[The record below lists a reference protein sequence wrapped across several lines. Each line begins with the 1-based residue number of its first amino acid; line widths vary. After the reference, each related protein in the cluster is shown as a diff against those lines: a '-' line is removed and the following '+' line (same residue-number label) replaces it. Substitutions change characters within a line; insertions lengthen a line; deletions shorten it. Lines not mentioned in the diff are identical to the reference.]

1 MIILLNRL
9 GKKYGGII
17 AFCFL
22 VLIPTFLKAQDD
34 EIPQT
39 SGFSGY
45 VLVIPGVFVVSNS
58 LLASGAPLL
67 DDVGSKQISSIFAS
81 PESNLAPALPV
92 AGEFN
97 YTFGKSRTQLFFGN
111 KFEDIIRLDLAFGL
125 GVRQDIGSAGILVA
139 NFLFTPLELKYWS
152 DPYIEGE
159 DRVKTELNF
168 PGFRIRWGR
177 IFQTGL
183 ELTAT
188 ARQYNHEDERSGEWL
203 VSQGRLNV
211 NQLPLLNRDGD
222 FYRFKALYKIKLK
235 QHRLVPA
242 FRYTFNHHQGNA
254 VANRQQSFLLD
265 YIYLSPKIVFDA
277 KLIYGKRKAD
287 AIHPVYKEIIEGN
300 RYGVAMAALFP
311 VNLFNSKGWSI
322 LASAEYVK
330 ENSNIDFF
338 DSSLIGINAGLM
350 WRYKRD

>member
-1 MIILLNRL
+1 MIIWLKRP

-17 AFCFL
+17 AFFFL
-22 VLIPTFLKAQDD
+22 TLIPTFLNAQD

-45 VLVIPGVFVVSNS
+45 VLAIPGVFVISNS

-81 PESNLAPALPV
+81 PESNAAPAFPV
-92 AGEFN
+92 AGELN
-97 YTFGKSRTQLFFGN
+97 YTFSKSRTQLFFGN
-111 KFEDIIRLDLAFGL
+111 KFEDIIRLDVAFGL
-125 GVRQDIGSAGILVA
+125 GARQDIGSAGILVA
-139 NFLFTPLELKYWS
+139 NFLFTPLELKFWS

-177 IFQTGL
+177 IFKTGL
-183 ELTAT
+183 ELTT
-188 ARQYNHEDERSGEWL
+188 TVRQYRHEDERSGEWL
-203 VSQGRLNV
+203 VSQGRLDV
-211 NQLPLLNRDGD
+211 NQLSLLNRDGE
-222 FYRFKALYKIKLK
+222 FLRLKLLYKIKLK

-242 FRYTFNHHQGNA
+242 FRYTFHNHQGDA
-254 VANRQQSFLLD
+254 VANNQQSFLLD

-287 AIHPVYKEIIEGN
+287 TIHPVYNQILEGD
-300 RYGVAMAALFP
+300 RYGIALAALFP
-311 VNLFNSKGWSI
+311 VNLFNGQGWNI
-322 LASAEYVK
+322 LVSGEYVK
-330 ENSNIDFF
+330 ENANIDFF
-338 DSSLIGINAGLM
+338 NSQLAGFNAGLM
-350 WRYKRD
+350 WRHRRE